1 MLEGT
6 KNVTNNIANSGVEMY
21 NNTASAASN
30 ALSSGMN
37 SVTNSVEVVKNFSE
51 TYINNFST
59 VFFALIGL
67 IIVASLV
74 GYGLYYLILENI
86 GQQRIQIEGTEIPI
100 ICNETKEFKTKYGI
114 MTQAEREAL
123 MRSQQ
128 SRNIKSKYSFDI
140 FSIW

>member
-1 MLEGT
+1 MAEMLEGT

-74 GYGLYYLILENI
+74 G
-86 GQQRIQIEGTEIPI
+86 
-100 ICNETKEFKTKYGI
+100 
-114 MTQAEREAL
+114 
-123 MRSQQ
+123 
-128 SRNIKSKYSFDI
+128 I
-140 FSIW
+140 FFNF